1 LGMLRFRDM
10 PPLQSYLEKKV
21 AFFFAF
27 NSENRYM
34 PEALLNQLPMGRIRD
49 SKASA
54 EITVAF
60 GLQGVFQ
67 WSHSQIPEV
76 EKS

>member
-1 LGMLRFRDM
+1 MGNA
-10 PPLQSYLEKKV
+10 SAEGSKIV
-21 AFFFAF
+21 
-27 NSENRYM
+27 M

>member
-34 PEALLNQLPMGRIRD
+34 TIFRILLQIRVILWCET
-49 SKASA
+49 A
-54 EITVAF
+54 
-60 GLQGVFQ
+60 
-67 WSHSQIPEV
+67 
-76 EKS
+76 